1 MNADLLNIYLHSTN
15 IQNSTYVMTRTF
27 YCLNFFIL
35 LLRFNTQYI
44 YIYIFFLVKDDNIK
58 KAKQQKKS
66 QDIS

>member
-44 YIYIFFLVKDDNIK
+44 YIYILVKDDNIK

>member
-1 MNADLLNIYLHSTN
+1 MNADLLNICLHSTN

-44 YIYIFFLVKDDNIK
+44 YIYFLVKDDNIK

>member
-1 MNADLLNIYLHSTN
+1 MNADLLNICLHSTN

-44 YIYIFFLVKDDNIK
+44 YIYILVKDDNIK